1 LSVNIIRIILVNIK
15 KEAMPPSLLIA
26 TGNSGKQ
33 REMCALLSSLALDLL
48 SLHDVDVNRHVD
60 EIGTTYEENARL
72 KAIAYHKLTGL
83 PVLAEDSGLEVKA
96 LDGAPGVYSARFSPK
111 ENATD
116 ADRRAHLLA
125 LLEGKPHPWEA
136 HFHCTAVLA
145 LPDGTCLQTTGR
157 CTGII
162 IPEERGTGGF
172 GYDPVFFLPKYG
184 ATMAELPFEL
194 KNQISHRA
202 RAIQAIL
209 PLIQA
214 NLID

>member
-1 LSVNIIRIILVNIK
+1 
-15 KEAMPPSLLIA
+15 MPPSLLIA

-48 SLHDVDVNRHVD
+48 SLHDVDVNLHVD
-60 EIGTTYEENARL
+60 ETGSTYEENARL
-72 KAIAYHKLTGL
+72 KAVAYHKLTGL
-83 PVLAEDSGLEVKA
+83 PVLADDSGLEVKV

-125 LLEGKPHPWEA
+125 QLEGKPHPWEA
-136 HFHCTAVLA
+136 HFHCTAVLT

-157 CTGII
+157 CAGII

-172 GYDPVFFLPKYG
+172 GYDPVFFLPEHG

-194 KNQISHRA
+194 KNKISHRA
-202 RAIQAIL
+202 RAIQAML
-209 PLIQA
+209 PLIQT
-214 NLID
+214 NLIK